1 MWAPF
6 FTSLLSVSSPSLAPV
21 SLTMTQEEC
30 RNNTPPPSAVEIV
43 HHSWNLFTPVEGFSK
58 KKKSFVILWLWFMQK
73 SKTKYR
79 AAKTHTE
86 LEPQIRAMAH
96 TRSRSQ
102 RNAKWQN
109 ISVFVTGHRGS
120 ESSASR
126 VIHHPHV
133 HTHWTEML
141 IFIRSCR
148 PQDWDWI
155 QRSNHMWHNS
165 QVRNLKQ
172 KAQRL

>member
-30 RNNTPPPSAVEIV
+30 RNNTPTPSAVEIV
-43 HHSWNLFTPVEGFSK
+43 HHSWNLFTPLESFSK
-58 KKKSFVILWLWFMQK
+58 KKFCDFMIMSYAEKQNQIQGCK
-73 SKTKYR
+73 NTHR
-79 AAKTHTE
+79 AGTTNTCTGTHTQ
-86 LEPQIRAMAH
+86 QI
-96 TRSRSQ
+96 TRKCQVTKHIR
-102 RNAKWQN
+102 
-109 ISVFVTGHRGS
+109 VFMTGHRGS

-133 HTHWTEML
+133 HKHWTDML

-155 QRSNHMWHNS
+155 QRSNHMWHHKT
-165 QVRNLKQ
+165 Q
-172 KAQRL
+172 AQRL